1 MASIGLGEADLR
13 ADLGVT
19 ENGGLLYARSRIINA
34 AAAAGLLPP
43 HMSVHPDVGDVD
55 GLRRSCEV
63 GHRLGFLGR
72 AAIHPRQLPVI
83 AEVFRPSEDDVARA
97 RELVEAAE
105 TSGSGAVLTAAGR
118 FVDEAVLRRARRTL
132 ALAGG

>member
-1 MASIGLGEADLR
+1 VDALDNPVYAEMMRGVEAGWADRARGSWCYALTQCAGVASIGLGEADLR

-72 AAIHPRQLPVI
+72 AAIHP
-83 AEVFRPSEDDVARA
+83 
-97 RELVEAAE
+97 
-105 TSGSGAVLTAAGR
+105 GSCR
-118 FVDEAVLRRARRTL
+118 
-132 ALAGG
+132 